1 MARGVE
7 SLQHVFFCQ
16 LIYLFASLSIYLF
29 ICLFADLILNFSKLK
44 ISDLL
49 SPFFYHLVEK
59 VFD

>member
-49 SPFFYHLVEK
+49 SPFFI
-59 VFD
+59 F